1 MKKIFMLMALCA
13 SIALTSCTWIHETF
27 YSTEDCCEW
36 YLDELYEAAVDRD
49 AKKFRDRAN
58 DLSKWED
65 GLSASELD
73 ENYNAGL
80 RYGMANPNKVN
91 TIFMYA
97 YELGVN
103 LE

>member
-1 MKKIFMLMALCA
+1 MKKFFMLMALCA
-13 SIALTSCTWIHETF
+13 SIALTSCTWIH
-27 YSTEDCCEW
+27 
-36 YLDELYEAAVDRD
+36 D

-58 DLSKWED
+58 DLSKWEN